1 MKMGADG
8 MYRWIKAF
16 GFGKTTGIQFPGEVA
31 GSVPA
36 VADWSGT
43 SIVNIPMGQGIAVT
57 PIQMA
62 AAFSAVAN
70 NGWAVRPRL
79 VAQVGDKVYDQV
91 VDRHRVV
98 PGKVAREVRSM
109 LALAVAEGTGTEAQ
123 IPGYEVAGKTGT
135 AEMAVPGGYAKG
147 VYVASFIGMV
157 PADHPKLVVLCAVNG
172 TPEFGGQ
179 AAAPAVKKI
188 MQYSLQ
194 RLEIAP

>member
-1 MKMGADG
+1 M
-8 MYRWIKAF
+8 I
-16 GFGKTTGIQFPGEVA
+16 
-31 GSVPA
+31 
-36 VADWSGT
+36 
-43 SIVNIPMGQGIAVT
+43 
-57 PIQMA
+57 
-62 AAFSAVAN
+62 
-70 NGWAVRPRL
+70 
-79 VAQVGDKVYDQV
+79 
-91 VDRHRVV
+91 
-98 PGKVAREVRSM
+98 PGKVAREVREM

-157 PADHPKLVVLCAVNG
+157 PADHPRLVVLCAVNG
-172 TPEFGGQ
+172 TPEYGGT